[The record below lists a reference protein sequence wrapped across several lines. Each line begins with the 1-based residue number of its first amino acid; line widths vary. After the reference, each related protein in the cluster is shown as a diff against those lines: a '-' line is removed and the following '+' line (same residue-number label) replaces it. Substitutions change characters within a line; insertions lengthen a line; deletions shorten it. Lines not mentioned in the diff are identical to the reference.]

1 MRKLA
6 TVRTVAE
13 IRPIEGA
20 DMIVLAVVD
29 GWKCVVKK
37 DEFKPGDSAVYFE
50 IDSFQRHRTRRS
62 CLGFR
67 FRARSDFI
75 QNDF

>member
-29 GWKCVVKK
+29 G
-37 DEFKPGDSAVYFE
+37 
-50 IDSFQRHRTRRS
+50 
-62 CLGFR
+62 
-67 FRARSDFI
+67 
-75 QNDF
+75 

>member
-29 GWKCVVKK
+29 GWKCVVKNGLVCFYE
-37 DEFKPGDSAVYFE
+37 EFKIQTS
-50 IDSFQRHRTRRS
+50 TR
-62 CLGFR
+62 
-67 FRARSDFI
+67 I
-75 QNDF
+75 

>member
-37 DEFKPGDSAVYFE
+37 DEFKPGDSAVYCE
-50 IDSFQRHRTRRS
+50 IDSPLPFEYNR
-62 CLGFR
+62 
-67 FRARSDFI
+67 
-75 QNDF
+75 NDDCNCPNYS